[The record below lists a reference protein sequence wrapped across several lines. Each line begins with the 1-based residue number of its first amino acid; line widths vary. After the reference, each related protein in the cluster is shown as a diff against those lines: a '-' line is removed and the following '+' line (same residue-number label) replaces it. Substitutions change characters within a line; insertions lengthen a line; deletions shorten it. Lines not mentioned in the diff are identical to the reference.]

1 VSRARRRLAALAAA
15 ALAAAAAPAPAGAHG
30 RSTSTSAWEIDAA
43 EPASARVLVRAA
55 WQDLQRAL
63 PPLGG
68 VTPDALAWQPEL
80 ARAVADYLTEHH
92 VLRAGATPCPVTSP
106 PAAVPTPDPTH
117 YALRWR
123 VGCATAG
130 ALAIRADA
138 FLEAVPSHLHLAR
151 VRRGDARAVERVFVL
166 GAEEFALDA
175 GGTAP
180 PRASSLAEFV
190 RLGVAHIATGA
201 DHLAFLLALLLVGV
215 GAAEVATIVTGFTV
229 AHSVTLALGVFGVVR
244 PRAATVEALIGLSI
258 AVVALENAALTVGPR
273 VRRGILVGLGALV
286 GASAAGSL
294 AGRVAVPASALAG
307 IGLFSLC
314 YFGLLGHVARPF
326 RLRWFLAFVFGLIH
340 GLGFA
345 GVLAQMQLPRE
356 GIARALFGFNAG
368 VELGQLALVALAWP
382 LLRAGLSGPAARRRL
397 VAQAGSAAVLA
408 AGLFWFATRALA

>member
-1 VSRARRRLAALAAA
+1 VSRVRRTLAASAAA
-15 ALAAAAAPAPAGAHG
+15 LLAAAAAAPAGAHG
-30 RSTSTSAWEIDAA
+30 RSTSTSAWEIDASDP
-43 EPASARVLVRAA
+43 PAARVLVRAA

-68 VTPDALAWQPEL
+68 LTPDALAWQPVL
-80 ARAVADYLTEHH
+80 ADAVAAYLTDHH
-92 VLRAGATPCPVTSP
+92 VLRAGETPCPVTAP
-106 PAAVPTPDPTH
+106 PAVVPTPDPTH
-117 YALRWR
+117 VALRWR
-123 VGCATAG
+123 VGCATPG
-130 ALAIRADA
+130 PLSIRADA

-151 VRRGDARAVERVFVL
+151 VRRGEARAVERVFVL

-175 GGTAP
+175 RGAAP
-180 PRASSLAEFV
+180 PRASSLGEFV

-229 AHSVTLALGVFGVVR
+229 AHSVSLALGVFGVVR
-244 PRAATVEALIGLSI
+244 PQASTVEALIGLSI

-273 VRRGILVGLGALV
+273 VRRGIVVGLAALMAASLAGA
-286 GASAAGSL
+286 A
-294 AGRVAVPASALAG
+294 AGRVALPASALAG
-307 IGLFSLC
+307 VGLFSLC

-345 GVLAQMQLPRE
+345 GVLAEMQLPRE

-382 LLRAGLSGPAARRRL
+382 LLRALLSGPVVRRRL

-408 AGLFWFATRALA
+408 AGLFWYVTRALA